1 MRSLDGPVHEVT
13 FSVDADRRDLLD
25 EWLSHYV
32 AGHRSLPG
40 FLSAQTYA
48 LEDSEGKV
56 RRVVR
61 FCIESEEQLSA
72 YLESDSLSSADR
84 RPESLAEN
92 LHETRRTLTPAQ
104 IGDAEFIDVQ
114 HCLNCDAELNG
125 QYCWQCGQRSG
136 LRLISLWE
144 LLRDAF
150 GDLFELDS
158 RLWRT
163 LLPLVTRPGLLTID
177 YLRGRR
183 ARYMPPFRMYIVL
196 SLAFFVLAFFDPRES
211 LSILFPAQDAAENAA
226 PAAPASVADP
236 QADDDAAVVS
246 ISRDGTETRAFDC
259 SLEGYDATQLPAWLA
274 LRLTRERL
282 TAACQRVNDDINNN
296 GRGILGKLADS
307 VPAGLLILLP
317 VMALA
322 LKALYPLSRR
332 YYVEHLLF
340 VIHYH
345 AFAFLVLTALMLFGQ
360 LLAIARLPAALAE
373 VGSLAIGIY
382 MPIYLYKSLR
392 RVYGQGRWATLP
404 KWLLLMMIYAI
415 GLTVLLLIATVF
427 AAFSA

>member
-1 MRSLDGPVHEVT
+1 MKPHDGPIHEVT
-13 FSVDADRRDLLD
+13 FSVDVGRRESLD

-32 AGHRSLPG
+32 DEHRSLPG
-40 FLSAQTYA
+40 FLGVDTYI
-48 LEDSEGKV
+48 LEDDAE
-56 RRVVR
+56 RAQRVVR
-61 FCIESEEQLSA
+61 FCLASAEHLDAYHEQHAASLASA
-72 YLESDSLSSADR
+72 DLDSLGENLLESRRSLVPKSVGD
-84 RPESLAEN
+84 PDP
-92 LHETRRTLTPAQ
+92 PA
-104 IGDAEFIDVQ
+104 IQ

-136 LRLISLWE
+136 RRLISLWE

-163 LLPLVTRPGLLTID
+163 LLPLIARPGLLTMD

-196 SLAFFVLAFFDPRES
+196 SLAFFVLAFFDPRDS
-211 LSILFPAQDAAENAA
+211 LSILFPAQDAAETAA
-226 PAAPASVADP
+226 PATATDPAV
-236 QADDDAAVVS
+236 DDDRLTLSVTV
-246 ISRDGTETRAFDC
+246 DETDNEALDC
-259 SLEGYDATQLPAWLA
+259 TLEGYDATQLPAWLA
-274 LRLTRERL
+274 RRLTRERL
-282 TAACQRVNDDINNN
+282 VEACQRFNADVHNE

-307 VPAGLLILLP
+307 VPVGLLVLLP

-345 AFAFLVLTALMLFGQ
+345 AFAFLVLTVLMLFGQ

-373 VGSLAIGIY
+373 AASVGIGIY

-404 KWLLLMMIYAI
+404 KWLLLMMIYSI
-415 GLTVLLLIATVF
+415 GLAVMLLIAAVF
-427 AAFSA
+427 AAFST